1 MDTDHDGQEVCEHSA
16 LEVLTKTQGQ
26 TNTCAKTNGKKYHDT
41 FHDGWEFRRHYASD
55 SGPQRSLT
63 DKDTERQRQK

>member
-26 TNTCAKTNGKKYHDT
+26 TNTCAKTNGKNIT
-41 FHDGWEFRRHYASD
+41 ILFMMDGNFGGIMHQTL
-55 SGPQRSLT
+55 GPRDL
-63 DKDTERQRQK
+63 